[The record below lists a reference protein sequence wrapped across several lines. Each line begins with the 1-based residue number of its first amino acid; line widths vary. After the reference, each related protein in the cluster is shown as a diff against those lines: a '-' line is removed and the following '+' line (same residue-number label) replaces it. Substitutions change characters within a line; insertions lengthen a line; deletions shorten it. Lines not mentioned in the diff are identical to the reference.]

1 MYPRITIITVV
12 RNDPSGLAR
21 TLDCLTALP
30 YPDLE
35 LVVVD
40 GASTDSTIEEAQRY
54 MPQLA
59 RYLSEPDQGIYDA
72 MNKGLRLATGDYV
85 WFVNAGDTVA
95 SGAVEKLMH
104 LMTTDGALADV
115 YYGEAE
121 VFDPKTGQRLGLRRK
136 KLPHHLTWHSLRR
149 GMVVCHQA
157 FIVRRALA
165 PLYDLHYPYAAD
177 IEWMITCLK
186 GAQSTQ
192 NTGGVLC
199 RFAAGGVSTQ
209 KRRASLRE
217 RWRIMRRHYGLLAT
231 GSAHLRFLFDAF
243 TTRSYR

>member
-1 MYPRITIITVV
+1 MYPRISIITVV
-12 RNDPSGLAR
+12 RNDPSGLDR
-21 TLDCLTALP
+21 TLACLSALP

-40 GASTDSTIEEAQRY
+40 GASTDTTTQVAQTY
-54 MPQLA
+54 MPHLA
-59 RYLSEPDQGIYDA
+59 RYSSEPDRGIYDA

-95 SGAVEKLMH
+95 EGAVEDLIGLMA
-104 LMTTDGALADV
+104 TDGPLADV

-121 VFDPKTGQRLGLRRK
+121 VFDPESGERLGLRRK
-136 KLPHHLTWHSLRR
+136 KLPKQLTWRSLRR

-157 FIVRRALA
+157 FIVKRELA
-165 PLYDLHYPYAAD
+165 PLYELNYKLSAD
-177 IEWMITCLK
+177 IAWMIACLR
-186 GAQSTQ
+186 GAGSTQ

-209 KRRASLRE
+209 RRRASLLE
-217 RWRIMRRHYGLLAT
+217 RWRIMRRNYGLLPT
-231 GSAHLRFLFDAF
+231 FSAHLRFILDAL
-243 TTRSYR
+243 TARSYR